1 MKRPQAKSVSLTKVS
16 RAVRLPGHLL
26 ARRIRRFLEMVD
38 AVHTATNLKPVAVEM
53 NPFVQG
59 AVFDTYTGT
68 GPYTIYLNP
77 HGSHV
82 ELSLVHEVGHFL
94 EWQCIPKSGFGQ
106 RSFKSDPLFAAWLQA
121 VRESQNVNRL
131 LDLRDAESQESSVQ
145 KTANY
150 LLDEQ
155 ELWARSYSQYV
166 AVKML
171 SPVLMQQTAAENKVI
186 TGKIQF
192 KPYWDAAD
200 FHAVRSEIDKVFQA
214 LGWVK

>member
-1 MKRPQAKSVSLTKVS
+1 MRPRPKSASLTKVS
-16 RAVRLPGHLL
+16 KAVRVPSHPL
-26 ARRIRRFLEMVD
+26 ARRLRQFLETVD

-53 NPFVQG
+53 NPLVQG
-59 AVFDTYTGT
+59 AVFDAYTGT

-82 ELSLVHEVGHFL
+82 ELSLIHEVGHFL

-106 RSFKSDPLFAAWLQA
+106 RSFKSDLFFAAWLQA

-131 LDLRDAESQESSVQ
+131 LDLRDAEAEESSVQ
-145 KTANY
+145 KTASY

-171 SPVLMQQTAAENKVI
+171 SPALLQQIAAENKTI

-192 KPYWDAAD
+192 NPYWDAAD
-200 FHAVRSEIDKVFQA
+200 FHAVRSEMDKIFQA